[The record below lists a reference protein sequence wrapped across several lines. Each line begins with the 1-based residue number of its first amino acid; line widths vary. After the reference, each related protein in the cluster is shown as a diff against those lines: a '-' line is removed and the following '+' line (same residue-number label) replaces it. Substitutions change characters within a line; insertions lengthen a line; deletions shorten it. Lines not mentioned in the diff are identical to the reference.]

1 MNGPSSCVVSF
12 ALAGLPRARR
22 AKAIVPE
29 AEATGSP
36 SGGQFEFSERGGNS
50 AERSRIA
57 MSRKIGVLGGTGPE
71 GSGLAYRWARA
82 GEEIVIGS
90 RDAKRAEETAAQLRA
105 RIGGPAKISGADNAT
120 TASQCEVVVLTVPF
134 SGGAVLLKQLKS
146 VWKPGT
152 VVIDTTVPL
161 AATVGG
167 AATRMLGVWQ
177 GSAAEQT
184 KELLPA
190 GITLA
195 AAFQNLG
202 AELLLKDE
210 PVDCDILVCSD
221 DENAKKVAF
230 ELAGEI
236 PGARALNGGKLENA
250 RIVESLT
257 ALLIGINIRYK
268 VHSAGIRFTGVPIK

>member
-1 MNGPSSCVVSF
+1 
-12 ALAGLPRARR
+12 
-22 AKAIVPE
+22 
-29 AEATGSP
+29 
-36 SGGQFEFSERGGNS
+36 
-50 AERSRIA
+50 
-57 MSRKIGVLGGTGPE
+57 MSRKIGILGGTGPE
-71 GSGLAYRWARA
+71 GSGLAYRWALA

-90 RDAKRAEETAAQLRA
+90 RDAQRAAETAAQLRT
-105 RIGGPAKISGADNAT
+105 RIGGAARVVGANNAT
-120 TASQCEVVVLTVPF
+120 TASQCDVVVLTVPF
-134 SGGAVLLKQLKS
+134 SGCAALLKQLKS

-167 AATRMLGVWQ
+167 APTRMLGVWQ

-190 GITLA
+190 GMSVA

-202 AELLLKDE
+202 AELLSKDE
-210 PVDCDILVCSD
+210 DVDCDILVCSD
-221 DENAKKVAF
+221 DEKAKQIAS
-230 ELAGEI
+230 ELAGKI

-257 ALLIGINIRYK
+257 ALLIGINMRYK
-268 VHSAGIRFTGVPIK
+268 VHNAGIRFTGLPVER